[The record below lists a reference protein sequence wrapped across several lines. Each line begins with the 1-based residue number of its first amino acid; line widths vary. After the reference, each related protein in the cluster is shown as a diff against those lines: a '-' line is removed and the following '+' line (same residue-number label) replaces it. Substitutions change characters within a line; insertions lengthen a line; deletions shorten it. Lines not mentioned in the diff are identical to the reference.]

1 MTLEYMK
8 FFPKPSCYTNQQ
20 EAMDSIHKA
29 LQNSKVVLFEGAC
42 GTGKTLSA
50 LSPSI
55 DVAQQQDKV
64 VIIATNVHQQMQQ
77 FVDES
82 REIKQQHDIN
92 VVVLKGKKHMCPRDE
107 DYETCN
113 ILRENTLELIEK
125 EKEQSQLKARLG
137 HLHQELK
144 QHPDDATVEVSRVLS
159 TERETLVKQIKDL
172 QERHCTQFYKVVEQD
187 EDMQKPSTWDEFSI
201 NSSDDF
207 ASWYNEG
214 VRTPEDVN
222 EWAHERGM
230 CGYELVKRQ
239 VSNARLLICNYHHIL
254 NPDIFANI
262 LGWMDRGMDDIIL
275 IFDEAHNIESAA
287 RSHSSLTLPEYSL
300 QHANEEL
307 TANESV
313 AMSDSYRVKDM
324 EILFKLLLRH
334 LKEACES
341 RLQFGERERL
351 PGTWKDISICD
362 PKERTDHFL
371 RLLLEQVEDA
381 GITDLGELLGE
392 AAELGR
398 YLDEFYK
405 QQYKSGHAKRRKRS
419 QLLRSA
425 EFVTFYL
432 EHSSDPL
439 YYPILNI
446 RRRDGELESR
456 IELIAC
462 IPRSV
467 TAPLFQ
473 SVYSSILMSATL
485 KPFPMTLATL
495 DIRRPVEEI
504 SYGITFPEDNRLTI
518 AINIPPLFAKSRDD
532 PANIEQLTHILD
544 EIIQHSE
551 GNVLLF
557 FQSYHEARM
566 YRDRIT
572 TDVPV
577 YLDEIGTSSGEIR
590 DEFFRT
596 GESGHKAV
604 IFSYLWGTLTE
615 GVDYKDGRGRTVVLV
630 GIGYPA
636 LNDKMRA
643 IESAYEHEY
652 PGFGWDYAILIP
664 TIRKVRQAMG
674 RVIRSPSDYGAR
686 ILLDGR
692 YTTASPRRWKK
703 YSVFN
708 KFPAEEQDEII
719 DVEPE
724 KVKYSLMN
732 FFNDMKQDES

>member
-1 MTLEYMK
+1 MTPEYMK
-8 FFPKPSCYTNQQ
+8 FFPKPSCYPNQQ
-20 EAMDSIHKA
+20 AAMDSIHKA
-29 LQNSKVVLFEGAC
+29 LHNGTVVLFEGAC

-55 DVAQQQDKV
+55 GVAQQLDKV

-77 FVDES
+77 FIDES

-107 DYETCN
+107 DYETCS

-125 EKEQSQLKARLG
+125 EKELSHLRAQLG
-137 HLHQELK
+137 HLQQELK
-144 QHPDDATVEVSRVLS
+144 QHPDDATVETSRVLS
-159 TERETLVKQIKDL
+159 AMREKLAKQVKDL
-172 QERHCTQFYKVVEQD
+172 QDRQCTQFYNVAVQD
-187 EDMQKPSTWDEFSI
+187 EGPQNPSTLDAFSLDPG
-201 NSSDDF
+201 DDF
-207 ASWYNEG
+207 ASWYHKD

-222 EWAHERGM
+222 KWAHERGM

-239 VSNARLLICNYHHIL
+239 VSRARLLICNFHHIL
-254 NPDIFANI
+254 NPDIFANL

-275 IFDEAHNIESAA
+275 IFDEAHNLESAA
-287 RSHSSLTLPEYSL
+287 RSHSSLTLPGYSL
-300 QHANEEL
+300 QHASEEL
-307 TANESV
+307 TANEGM
-313 AMSDSYRVKDM
+313 AMSDSYRVRDM
-324 EILFKLLLRH
+324 EKVFQLLLKH
-334 LKEACES
+334 LKEATES
-341 RLQFGERERL
+341 RLQFGEKERL
-351 PGTWKDISICD
+351 PGIWKDISICD

-371 RLLLEQVEDA
+371 QLVLEHVEDA
-381 GITDLGELLGE
+381 GITDLCGLLGE

-425 EFVTFYL
+425 EFISFYL

-439 YYPILNI
+439 YYPVLNI

-456 IELIAC
+456 IELVAC

-467 TAPLFQ
+467 TAPLFR
-473 SVYSSILMSATL
+473 SVYSSVLMSATL
-485 KPFPMTLATL
+485 NPFPMMRATL

-504 SYGITFPEDNRLTI
+504 SFSITFPEENRLTI
-518 AINIPPLFAKSRDD
+518 AINIPPLFARSRDE
-532 PANIEQLTHILD
+532 PATIEKLTQILD
-544 EIIQHSE
+544 DIIRYSD

-577 YLDEIGTSSGEIR
+577 FLDEVGTSSGEIR

-596 GESGHKAV
+596 GESGKKAV

-615 GVDYKDGRGRTVVLV
+615 GVDYRDDRGRTVVII

-636 LNDKMRA
+636 LNDRMRA
-643 IESAYEHEY
+643 IESAYDHEY
-652 PGFGWDYAILIP
+652 PGLGWDYAIQIP
-664 TIRKVRQAMG
+664 TIRKIRQAMG

-692 YTTASPRRWKK
+692 YTTASLQRWKK

-708 KFPAEEQDEII
+708 HFPAEEQDEII
-719 DVEPE
+719 DVDPD

-732 FFNDMKQDES
+732 FFNDMKQGER

>member
-1 MTLEYMK
+1 MTPEYMK
-8 FFPKPSCYTNQQ
+8 FFPKPSCYPNQQ
-20 EAMDSIHKA
+20 AAMDSIHKA
-29 LQNSKVVLFEGAC
+29 LHTGKVVLFEGAC

-55 DVAQQQDKV
+55 DVAQQLDKV

-77 FVDES
+77 FIDES
-82 REIKQQHDIN
+82 REIKQHNDIH

-113 ILRENTLELIEK
+113 VLRENTLELVEK
-125 EKEQSQLKARLG
+125 EKEQSQLRAQLAV
-137 HLHQELK
+137 LQQELK
-144 QHPDDATVEVSRVLS
+144 HHPDDAAVETSRALLAG
-159 TERETLVKQIKDL
+159 REKLAKQIKDL
-172 QERHCTQFYKVVEQD
+172 QERHCTHFYNVVMQD
-187 EDMQKPSTWDEFSI
+187 ERPQAPSTLDAFSLGPG
-201 NSSDDF
+201 DDF
-207 ASWYNEG
+207 TSWYHED

-230 CGYELVKRQ
+230 CGYELVKLQ
-239 VSNARLLICNYHHIL
+239 VSGARLLICNFHHIL
-254 NPDIFANI
+254 NPDIFANL
-262 LGWMDRGMDDIIL
+262 LGWMDRGMEDVIL
-275 IFDEAHNIESAA
+275 IFDEAHNLESAA
-287 RSHSSLTLPEYSL
+287 RSHSSLILPEYSL
-300 QHANEEL
+300 QHAGEEL
-307 TANESV
+307 TANEGI
-313 AMSDSYRVKDM
+313 AMSDSYRVRDM
-324 EILFKLLLRH
+324 EILFNLLLKH
-334 LKEACES
+334 LKEATET
-341 RLQFGERERL
+341 RLQFGEKERL
-351 PGTWKDISICD
+351 SGTWKDISICD
-362 PKERTDHFL
+362 PKERKDHFL
-371 RLLLEQVEDA
+371 RLVLEHSEEA

-405 QQYKSGHAKRRKRS
+405 QQYKSGNANRRKRS

-446 RRRDGELESR
+446 RKRDGELESR
-456 IELIAC
+456 IELVAC
-462 IPRSV
+462 IPRSI

-473 SVYSSILMSATL
+473 SVYSSVLMSATL
-485 KPFPMTLATL
+485 KPFPMTRATL
-495 DIRRPVEEI
+495 DIRRPVDEL
-504 SYGITFPEDNRLTI
+504 SFGITFPEENRLTI
-518 AINIPPLFAKSRDD
+518 AINIPPLFAKSRDE
-532 PANIEQLTHILD
+532 PATIEKLTQILD
-544 EIIQHSE
+544 DIILHSD

-572 TDVPV
+572 TDLPV
-577 YLDEIGTSSGEIR
+577 FLDEVGTSSGEIR

-596 GESGHKAV
+596 GESGKKAV

-615 GVDYKDGRGRTVVLV
+615 GVDYKDDRGRTVVII

-636 LNDKMRA
+636 LHDRMRA

-652 PGFGWDYAILIP
+652 PGLGWDYAIQIP
-664 TIRKVRQAMG
+664 TIRRVRQAMG

-692 YTTASPRRWKK
+692 YTTASLRRWKK

-708 KFPAEEQDEII
+708 HFPADEQHEII
-719 DVEPE
+719 DVDPD

-732 FFNDMKQDES
+732 FFNDMKQGKT